1 MEFLLII
8 FGFIIFCALLPF
20 IFPILILAAV
30 LGIAASCGP
39 IGWAI
44 LIIMVLA
51 LLSGGD

>member
-1 MEFLLII
+1 MEFILII
-8 FGFIIFCALLPF
+8 IGLIFLAALLPF
-20 IFPILILAAV
+20 IFPILILAGV
-30 LGIAASCGP
+30 LSIAASCGP